1 VRPTT
6 TGFAF
11 AFALGVA
18 LSASGA
24 WACECKAGAPES
36 SVEKADA
43 LFEATIVSVK
53 EDKDDWLIAAM
64 LARKWKGTEAQ
75 AVVLRSK
82 TGKRCGYA
90 FEAGKT
96 YFVAAMREGDTFR
109 VTTCGLTR
117 PIEQAKSIIEKL
129 PAKPR

>member
-1 VRPTT
+1 MSTST
-6 TGFAF
+6 TGLALAVAF
-11 AFALGVA
+11 A
-18 LSASGA
+18 LSASSA
-24 WACECKAGAPES
+24 FACECKAGAPES

-53 EDKDDWLIAAM
+53 EDKDDWVVAAM

-75 AVVLRSK
+75 AVVLRAK
-82 TGKRCGYA
+82 TGKRCGYY

-96 YFVAAMREGDTFR
+96 YFVAAMKEGDTFR

-117 PIEQAKSIIEKL
+117 PIEQAKPIIEKL